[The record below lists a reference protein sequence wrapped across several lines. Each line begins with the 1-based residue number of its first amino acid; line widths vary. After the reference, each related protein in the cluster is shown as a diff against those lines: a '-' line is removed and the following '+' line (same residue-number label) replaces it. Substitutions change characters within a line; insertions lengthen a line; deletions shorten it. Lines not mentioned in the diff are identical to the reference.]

1 MTSVHEYYCSPA
13 LYDLLYSDFS
23 ADLSLWVA
31 AATAAPGPVL
41 ELCCGNGRVLVP
53 SRAAG
58 ADIEGLDLDPAML
71 ADARR
76 KLAARGLEAALE
88 VGDMRDFTR
97 PRRFALITIPFN
109 AFLHNLTQADQ
120 IATFT
125 CCRAHLAPGGRLMLH
140 VFQPDLGMLLENDG
154 TPRFRKENPT
164 PEGGRLRV
172 TDTGRFDPVGQRIAI
187 ERRAERFD
195 AAGRSIETHDLG
207 LEIRYVW
214 KPEMELLLAAAGF
227 GAIEVQGGFEAPRA
241 PRAGDHL
248 VWTAWVG

>member
-1 MTSVHEYYCSPA
+1 MTSVHEYYCPPA
-13 LYDLLYSDFS
+13 LYDLLYSDFT
-23 ADLSLWVA
+23 ADLPLWVA
-31 AATAAPGPVL
+31 AAKAAPGPVL

-58 ADIEGLDLDPAML
+58 ADIEGLDLAPAML
-71 ADARR
+71 EDARR
-76 KLAARGLEAALE
+76 KLAAQGLEAPLTA
-88 VGDMRDFTR
+88 GDMRDFAR

-120 IATFT
+120 IATLT
-125 CCRAHLAPGGRLMLH
+125 RCRAHLEPGGRLMLH
-140 VFQPDLGMLLENDG
+140 IFHPDLEKLLEHDG

-164 PEGGRLRV
+164 PDGGRLRV
-172 TDTGRFDPVGQRIAI
+172 TDTGRLDPVAQRVTMARQV
-187 ERRAERFD
+187 ERLD
-195 AAGRSIETHDLG
+195 AAGWITETLDLSF
-207 LEIRYVW
+207 EMRYVW

-248 VWTAWVG
+248 VWTAWAT